1 MGSQGICQ
9 KYFAKAT
16 VSSADLVKKR
26 TNEGEQSREKQTYI
40 MEGKERKREWFSLVM
55 LTI

>member
-40 MEGKERKREWFSLVM
+40 MEGKERKRKWFSLVM